1 MSAWR
6 FASSIGDDRIRALL
20 ETTTIQAICDR
31 IAREMEVLCC
41 HLEQCDNKSDFSR
54 VVWCVRVGEP
64 LFDLFFNSPNGYR
77 GAYYQSPYV
86 GLAVNETFIR
96 RVSPVL
102 LDWLDAGRDRG
113 FAVESLSSPSAKAWL
128 AEHGGEICQRCTG
141 EWGQPRRRNS
151 RDIERPLGERG
162 LPERTSWAEGSTV
175 LQTKDFR
182 GVPKHAL

>member
-1 MSAWR
+1 
-6 FASSIGDDRIRALL
+6 
-20 ETTTIQAICDR
+20 
-31 IAREMEVLCC
+31 MEVLCC

-128 AEHGGEICQRCTG
+128 AEHGGEMCQRCTG
-141 EWGQPRRRNS
+141 EWGNPV
-151 RDIERPLGERG
+151 DEI
-162 LPERTSWAEGSTV
+162 PEILNGR
-175 LQTKDFR
+175 
-182 GVPKHAL
+182 